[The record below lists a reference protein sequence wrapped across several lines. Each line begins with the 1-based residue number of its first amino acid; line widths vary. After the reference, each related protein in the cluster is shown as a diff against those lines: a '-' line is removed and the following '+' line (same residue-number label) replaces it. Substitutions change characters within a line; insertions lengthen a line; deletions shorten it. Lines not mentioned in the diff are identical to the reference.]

1 MAKVAITTQFFPEEA
16 ERLKREGHEV
26 VIHEG
31 DPLGKAGLIAFA
43 QDAEA
48 LIIPLADRVDEEVLQ
63 GLPRLR
69 VVANLGVGVDNID
82 VAAATRRGV
91 LVTNTPGVLT
101 EATADLAWAL
111 LLAVA
116 RRLVEADQDLRRE
129 GFPGW
134 TFVPKHLG
142 LDVYGRTLG
151 VVGFG
156 RIGQAVARR
165 ARGFGMTLLYYSR
178 TRKPE
183 AEEALGARF
192 VPLEELLRESDFV
205 VLCVP
210 LTPETRRLIGARELA
225 LMKREAILVNV
236 ARGPVV
242 DEAALAAALK
252 EGRIWGAGLDVF
264 EREPEV
270 HPELLKLRNVV
281 LTPHIGS
288 ATWATRRR
296 MAALAV
302 DNVLA
307 ALAGRRPPT
316 LVNPEAWPPK
326 LGPAVMCT
334 T

>member
-1 MAKVAITTQFFPEEA
+1 MATVVVTTRFFPEEV
-16 ERLKREGHEV
+16 ERLIQAGHEV
-26 VIHEG
+26 RVHEG
-31 DPLGKAGLIAFA
+31 EPLGKAGLLALA
-43 QDAEA
+43 RDAEA
-48 LIIPLADRVDEEVLQ
+48 LIVLLSDRIDDEVL
-63 GLPRLR
+63 GNLPRLR
-69 VVANLGVGVDNID
+69 IVANLGVGVDNID

-91 LVTNTPGVLT
+91 MVTNTPEVLT

-116 RRLVEADQDLRRE
+116 RRVVEADRDLRQE

-134 TFVPKHLG
+134 TFLPKHLG
-142 LDVYGRTLG
+142 LEVFGKTLG
-151 VVGFG
+151 IVGFG

-165 ARGFGMTLLYYSR
+165 ARGFGMTILYHSR

-183 AEEALGARF
+183 AENALGARF
-192 VPLEELLRESDFV
+192 SPLEELLRESDFV

-210 LTPETRRLIGARELA
+210 LSPETRHLLGARELS
-225 LMKREAILVNV
+225 LMKKTAVLVNV

-242 DEAALAAALK
+242 DEEALVRALK
-252 EGRIWGAGLDVF
+252 EERIWGAGLDVF

-270 HPELLKLRNVV
+270 HPELLRLRNVV

-307 ALAGRRPPT
+307 ALRGEQPPT
-316 LVNPEAWPPK
+316 LVNKEVWTKRAT
-326 LGPAVMCT
+326 A
-334 T
+334 

>member
-1 MAKVAITTQFFPEEA
+1 MGKVAITTKLFPEEV
-16 ERLKREGHEV
+16 ERLRKAGHTVVVQEG
-26 VIHEG
+26 G
-31 DPLGKAGLIAFA
+31 PLGKSELIAFA

-48 LIIPLADRVDEEVLQ
+48 LIVLLSNRIDAEVFSS
-63 GLPRLR
+63 LPKLKI
-69 VVANLGVGVDNID
+69 VANLGVGVDNID
-82 VAAATRRGV
+82 VSAATRHGV
-91 LVTNTPGVLT
+91 LVTNTPDVLT

-116 RRLVEADQDLRRE
+116 RRIVEADQDLRRE

-134 TFVPKHLG
+134 TFLPKHMG
-142 LDVYGRTLG
+142 VDVCGRTIG
-151 VVGFG
+151 IVGFG
-156 RIGQAVARR
+156 RIGQALAKR
-165 ARGFGMTLLYYSR
+165 AKGFGMTILYYAR
-178 TRKPE
+178 TRKPKV
-183 AEEALGARF
+183 EEELGARF
-192 VPLEELLRESDFV
+192 VPLPELLRESDFV

-210 LTPETRRLIGARELA
+210 LTPETRHLIGKNELS

-242 DEAALAAALK
+242 DEEALVWALK
-252 EGRIWGAGLDVF
+252 EGKILGAGLDVF

-270 HPELLKLRNVV
+270 HPELLTLRNVV

-307 ALAGRRPPT
+307 ALRGERPPT
-316 LVNPEAWPPK
+316 LVNPEAWPK
-326 LGPAVMCT
+326 VMPAT
-334 T
+334 

>member
-1 MAKVAITTQFFPEEA
+1 MAQVAITTKFFPEEI
-16 ERLKREGHEV
+16 ERLKRAGHDV
-26 VIHEG
+26 CVHEG
-31 DPLGKAGLIAFA
+31 NPLGKEALIAFA
-43 QDAEA
+43 RDAEA
-48 LIIPLADRVDEEVLQ
+48 LIVALSDRIDEGVLQ

-69 VVANLGVGVDNID
+69 IVANLGVGVDNID
-82 VAAATRRGV
+82 VAAATRKRV
-91 LVTNTPGVLT
+91 LVTNTPEVLT

-116 RRLVEADQDLRRE
+116 RRIVEADNDLRRE

-134 TFVPKHLG
+134 TFIPKHLG
-142 LDVYGRTLG
+142 LDVFGRTLG
-151 VVGFG
+151 IVGFG

-165 ARGFGMTLLYYSR
+165 ARGFGMTILYYSR
-178 TRKPE
+178 TRNPA
-183 AEEALGARF
+183 AEKDLGARF
-192 VPLEELLRESDFV
+192 SPLEELLRESDFV

-210 LTPETRRLIGARELA
+210 LTPETRHLIGARELS
-225 LMKREAILVNV
+225 LMKRDAVLVNV

-242 DEAALAAALK
+242 DEEALVRALK

-264 EREPEV
+264 EREPLV
-270 HPELLKLRNVV
+270 HPELLTLRNVV

-307 ALAGRRPPT
+307 ALRGERPPT
-316 LVNPEAWPPK
+316 LVNPEAWPDPK
-326 LGPAVMCT
+326 
-334 T
+334 